1 MIEAFLLWIETIIL
15 PYGAW
20 GIFIASILEEVIVPI
35 PSTLVQMGGGFLLMG
50 DLPIT
55 VTNIGRLFIL
65 VVVPAT
71 VGLTIG
77 SLAAFLVG
85 KYVGK
90 EFFVRFGK
98 HVGVAWEEIE
108 KVAQKMEGRGNI
120 FGILVFVRSIPIMPA
135 SVVSA
140 AAGLLQFRLVP
151 YVIATLLGTLLRA
164 SVLSFVGWRLGAG
177 YKSIAPH
184 IERFEKIGLLVV
196 VLAVVYWWFWKR
208 RNTRGAT
215 ITPTSPK

>member
-20 GIFIASILEEVIVPI
+20 GIFVASILEEVIVPI

-50 DLPIT
+50 DLP
-55 VTNIGRLFIL
+55 VTAPSLARLFLLVIL
-65 VVVPAT
+65 PAT

-90 EFFVRFGK
+90 GFFVQFGK
-98 HVGVAWEEIE
+98 YVGVAWEEIE
-108 KVAQKMEGRGNI
+108 KVAQKMESRGNI
-120 FGILVFVRSIPIMPA
+120 FGILVLVRSVPIMPA

-140 AAGLLQFRLVP
+140 AAGLLQFRLWS
-151 YVIATLLGTLLRA
+151 YVVATLFGTLIRA

-177 YKSIAPH
+177 YKSIAPQ
-184 IERFEKIGLLVV
+184 IEQFEKVGLLLL
-196 VLAVVYWWFWKR
+196 VLAVLYWWFWKR
-208 RNTRGAT
+208 KRAHRPT
-215 ITPTSPK
+215 IAPTSLK